1 MRGIFKSAAALLL
14 AITQSSDAH
23 SVKRNPLNYVTR
35 LDNPVLHTPS
45 HRVHAYSSFD
55 LTFLL
60 HAEKQKIRISLEPNH
75 DIIPDS
81 LSITHL
87 GPDGTIQRHEEVHR
101 TNHRV
106 FKGHAFV
113 QYPGHS
119 EWINSGFARI
129 TISRDGPNPL
139 FQGVFRINGDHHHVV
154 TASSYRRS
162 RVDGDPDV
170 DIADD
175 DYMVVWRDTDVLQD
189 PVYSHD
195 ELKRGLGFGG
205 STCESDSLQFNNEDT
220 HPVRLGLD
228 LRNTASVETSALLGR
243 QIDGT
248 TGGNGAGVNLE
259 STIGSTAGCPP
270 IRRVALIG
278 LATDCN
284 YRAQFASESDMRE
297 HVVSMVNSASEVY
310 ESTFNISIGIRNITV
325 QPPECPG
332 SAPANAPWNVPCDS
346 GVTITDRLS
355 LFSAWRGQFEDGNAY
370 WTLLSTCNTDAAV
383 GLAWLG
389 QVCSQGATQQGANE
403 TIAGANVVISTDGTE
418 WQVFAHETGHTFGA
432 FHDCTPTTC
441 SDGTV
446 SMQKC
451 CPLST
456 DSCDAGGDFI
466 MNPSTGRAI
475 TRFSACSV
483 GNICSA
489 MGRGSVSSSCLS
501 DNRGVPT
508 ITESQCGNG
517 IVEEGEQCD
526 CGGEEG
532 CGGNNCCD
540 PNTCRFRS
548 GAFCDP
554 MNEDCCTDQCQF
566 ASNGT
571 VCRES
576 SGACDPEET
585 CSGSSAMCPQDIRA
599 PDGQGCGDSGAGLTC
614 ASGQCTSRDQQCQA
628 LVGSLT
634 SNQDTTACDA
644 QSGSCIVA
652 CSSPELGPR
661 DCYNMQQYFLD
672 GTPCDGGG
680 SCRNG
685 VCQDSSWFERG
696 VNAIRDNL
704 NIVIPVA
711 SVVGGLILI
720 SIFSCC
726 ISSCRRRRRIRNAKA
741 HVAQANSSWVAGNSG
756 GGAWASNNIPNPPP
770 PVYPIAGTR
779 GSPPSDGPW
788 MPRRAS
794 TTRYA

>member
-1 MRGIFKSAAALLL
+1 MRVIFKAAVALLL

-35 LDNPVLHTPS
+35 LDSPVLHTPS
-45 HRVHAYSSFD
+45 HRVHAYS
-55 LTFLL
+55 
-60 HAEKQKIRISLEPNH
+60 
-75 DIIPDS
+75 
-81 LSITHL
+81 ITHL
-87 GPDGTIQRHEEVHR
+87 GPDGNIQRHEEVHR

-106 FKGHAFV
+106 FKGNAFV

-119 EWINSGFARI
+119 EWVNSGFARI

-139 FQGVFRINGDHHHVV
+139 FQGVFRINGDHHHIV
-154 TASSYRRS
+154 TASSYRRT

-175 DYMVVWRDTDVLQD
+175 EYMVVWRDTDVLQD

-220 HPVRLGLD
+220 HPVHLGLD
-228 LRNTASVETSALLGR
+228 LRNTSSVATSALLGR

-248 TGGNGAGVNLE
+248 TGGNGAGVNLA
-259 STIGSTAGCPP
+259 STIGSTAGCPTA
-270 IRRVALIG
+270 RKVALIG
-278 LATDCN
+278 IATDCN
-284 YRAQFASESDMRE
+284 YRSQFASESDMRE
-297 HVVSMVNSASEVY
+297 HVISMVNSASQVY
-310 ESTFNISIGIRNITV
+310 ESTFNISLGVRNITV
-325 QPPECPG
+325 QLPECPG
-332 SAPANAPWNVPCDS
+332 SAPENAPWNVPCGG

-355 LFSAWRGQFEDGNAY
+355 LFSAWRGQFDDGNAY

-389 QVCSQGATQQGANE
+389 QVCSQSSTRQGGNE

-418 WQVFAHETGHTFGA
+418 WQIFAHETGHTFGA
-432 FHDCTPTTC
+432 FHD
-441 SDGTV
+441 
-446 SMQKC
+446 
-451 CPLST
+451 
-456 DSCDAGGDFI
+456 F
-466 MNPSTGRAI
+466 
-475 TRFSACSV
+475 
-483 GNICSA
+483 
-489 MGRGSVSSSCLS
+489 
-501 DNRGVPT
+501 PT

-532 CGGNNCCD
+532 CAGNNCCD

-571 VCRES
+571 VCRAS

-585 CSGSSAMCPQDIRA
+585 CSGNAAMCPRDIKA
-599 PDGQGCGDSGAGLTC
+599 PDGQACGGSGAGLAC

-628 LVGSLT
+628 LIGSPT
-634 SNQDTTACDA
+634 SNQDTRACDA

-661 DCYNMQQYFLD
+661 ACYNMQHYFLD

-685 VCQDSSWFERG
+685 VCEGSNWFQRG

-720 SIFSCC
+720 SILSCC
-726 ISSCRRRRRIRNAKA
+726 VNSCRRRSRIRKAKA
-741 HVAQANSSWVAGNSG
+741 QIAQPNSSWVAGNSG
-756 GGAWASNNIPNPPP
+756 GGAWASNNVPYPPP
-770 PVYPIAGTR
+770 PAYPTARTR
-779 GSPPSDGPW
+779 GSPPSNGSW
-788 MPRRAS
+788 TPRRAS

>member
-1 MRGIFKSAAALLL
+1 MRGIFKAAAALLL

-35 LDNPVLHTPS
+35 LDNPVLHAPS
-45 HRVHAYSSFD
+45 HRVHAY
-55 LTFLL
+55 
-60 HAEKQKIRISLEPNH
+60 
-75 DIIPDS
+75 
-81 LSITHL
+81 SITHL
-87 GPDGTIQRHEEVHR
+87 GPDGTIQRHEEIHR

-154 TASSYRRS
+154 TASSYRRT

-170 DIADD
+170 DAADD
-175 DYMVVWRDTDVLQD
+175 EYMIVWRDTDVLQD
-189 PVYSHD
+189 PVYSHA

-205 STCESDSLQFNNEDT
+205 STCESDSLQFNNQDT
-220 HPVRLGLD
+220 HPVHLGLD
-228 LRNTASVETSALLGR
+228 LRNTSSVERSALLGR

-248 TGGNGAGVNLE
+248 TGGNGAGVNLA
-259 STIGSTAGCPP
+259 STIGSTAGCPST
-270 IRRVALIG
+270 RKVALIG

-284 YRAQFASESDMRE
+284 YRSQFASESDMRE
-297 HVVSMVNSASEVY
+297 HVVNMVNSASEVY
-310 ESTFNISIGIRNITV
+310 ESTFNISLGIRNITV

-332 SAPANAPWNVPCDS
+332 SAPANAPWNVPCGS

-355 LFSAWRGQFEDGNAY
+355 LFSAWRGQFEDNNAY

-389 QVCSQGATQQGANE
+389 QVCSQGSTQQGANE

-441 SDGTV
+441 SDGT
-446 SMQKC
+446 
-451 CPLST
+451 
-456 DSCDAGGDFI
+456 
-466 MNPSTGRAI
+466 
-475 TRFSACSV
+475 
-483 GNICSA
+483 
-489 MGRGSVSSSCLS
+489 
-501 DNRGVPT
+501 
-508 ITESQCGNG
+508 CGNG

-548 GAFCDP
+548 GAVCDP

-571 VCRES
+571 ICRES
-576 SGACDPEET
+576 SGACDPQET
-585 CSGSSAMCPQDIRA
+585 CSGSAAMCPTDIKT
-599 PDGQGCGDSGAGLTC
+599 PDGQACGDSGAGLTC
-614 ASGQCTSRDQQCQA
+614 ASGQCTSRDQQCQS
-628 LVGSLT
+628 LIGSLT
-634 SNQDTTACDA
+634 SNQDTRACDA

-661 DCYNMQQYFLD
+661 ACYNMQQYFLD

-685 VCQDSSWFERG
+685 VCQGSSWFQRG
-696 VNAIRDNL
+696 INAIRDNL
-704 NIVIPVA
+704 NIVIPVV

-741 HVAQANSSWVAGNSG
+741 QAVRANSSWVAGNSG
-756 GGAWASNNIPNPPP
+756 GGAWASNDVPNRPPP
-770 PVYPIAGTR
+770 AYSIAGTR
-779 GSPPSDGPW
+779 GSPPNDGPW

>member
-1 MRGIFKSAAALLL
+1 MRGIFKAAAALLL
-14 AITQSSDAH
+14 AIAQSSDAH

-75 DIIPDS
+75 DIMSDS
-81 LSITHL
+81 LTITHL
-87 GPDGTIQRHEEVHR
+87 GPDGTIQRHEEVQR
-101 TNHRV
+101 TSHRV

-154 TASSYRRS
+154 TASNYRRA

-175 DYMVVWRDTDVLQD
+175 EYMVVWRDTDVLQD
-189 PVYSHD
+189 PVYSHN

-220 HPVRLGLD
+220 HPVHLGLD
-228 LRNTASVETSALLGR
+228 IRNISSVETSALLGR

-248 TGGNGAGVNLE
+248 TGGNGAGVNLA
-259 STIGSTAGCPP
+259 STIGSTAGCPNT
-270 IRRVALIG
+270 RKVALIG
-278 LATDCN
+278 IATDCN
-284 YRAQFASESDMRE
+284 YRSQFGSESDMRE
-297 HVVSMVNSASEVY
+297 HVLNMVNSASQVY
-310 ESTFNISIGIRNITV
+310 ESTFNISLGVRNITV

-332 SAPANAPWNVPCDS
+332 SAPANAPWNAPCGG
-346 GVTITDRLS
+346 GVDITNRLS
-355 LFSAWRGQFEDGNAY
+355 LFSAWRGQFEDDNAY

-389 QVCSQGATQQGANE
+389 QVCSQSTTQQGNE

-432 FHDCTPTTC
+432 FHDSSAATA
-441 SDGTV
+441 SSRKASSVIAAEKRGAAVTV
-446 SMQKC
+446 AVI
-451 CPLST
+451 L
-456 DSCDAGGDFI
+456 
-466 MNPSTGRAI
+466 
-475 TRFSACSV
+475 
-483 GNICSA
+483 
-489 MGRGSVSSSCLS
+489 
-501 DNRGVPT
+501 
-508 ITESQCGNG
+508 
-517 IVEEGEQCD
+517 
-526 CGGEEG
+526 
-532 CGGNNCCD
+532 
-540 PNTCRFRS
+540 
-548 GAFCDP
+548 
-554 MNEDCCTDQCQF
+554 CQF

-571 VCRES
+571 VCRQS
-576 SGACDPEET
+576 SGACDPAET
-585 CSGSSAMCPQDIRA
+585 CSGNTAMCPEDVKT
-599 PDGQGCGDSGAGLTC
+599 PDGQACGNSGAGLTC

-628 LVGSLT
+628 LIGSLT
-634 SNQDTTACDA
+634 SNQNTRACDA

-685 VCQDSSWFERG
+685 VCQGSSWFQRAMG
-696 VNAIRDNL
+696 AIRDNL
-704 NIVIPVA
+704 NIVIPVV

-741 HVAQANSSWVAGNSG
+741 QVAQPNSSWVAGNSG
-756 GGAWASNNIPNPPP
+756 GGAWASNNAPYPPP
-770 PVYPIAGTR
+770 PAYYANGAR
-779 GSPPSDGPW
+779 GSPPNNGPW